1 MFIYLCLYFYYLFL
15 LFSVFSFWYLVFC
28 MDCVCF
34 VLGCGVCRRIRHE
47 NRKKTTTRTDTRE
60 KYVDNETA
68 DTAHKTGHNRNNG
81 APRARFNV
89 RSEETEKFLD
99 PRRSFI
105 YWTVDREHK
114 SFGELKW
121 TCWLLSIN
129 VANVLWNAKNV
140 VCNQ

>member
-1 MFIYLCLYFYYLFL
+1 MFCLGGWE
-15 LFSVFSFWYLVFC
+15 SFDVA
-28 MDCVCF
+28 CV
-34 VLGCGVCRRIRHE
+34 GEWDHE

-105 YWTVDREHK
+105 Y
-114 SFGELKW
+114 
-121 TCWLLSIN
+121 
-129 VANVLWNAKNV
+129 
-140 VCNQ
+140 